1 MTTILIVDDRAINR
15 EFLTTLLSYAGYK
28 VLQASDGAEALA
40 VVLNQRPDLVITDV
54 LMPIMDGVEF
64 ADRVHQ
70 AADIAHTPIIFYT
83 ATYRLPEAKILGQ
96 SCQAVAVLAK
106 PAEPQEILNA
116 IAAALGGLPATAMTP
131 PAEPIRPGHLGSRLP
146 THIRDLIE
154 TAPPLEDAFQV
165 VEQGDPKLK
174 QRDYL
179 CSGPRSLHALSLRLA
194 TLLEFDLAL
203 GSERDAQE
211 MVELFCRASQD
222 ILNCKYAVVGILD
235 NEGRR
240 LQYSAAR
247 GLDEEAKQKFDSF
260 HPMDG
265 IFGSVITSGQSHLAY
280 NKNGLSGALSIP
292 TLLPGIH
299 SLLVVSIPVRSA
311 TSVYGWLCLA
321 EKVGHESFQEED
333 EQFAVTLAAQFAL
346 TFGNLTQYNEIQQHA
361 AKLEIEV
368 SERRRAQAELA
379 HRLTHDQITGLPRFL
394 LIEEYISTAI
404 VEAAAS
410 SSHVA
415 VLYVDIDRFHAINE
429 TRGRPA
435 GDHVLREIS
444 VRLCAAIGD
453 RGKVAHIAADEF
465 VLVYL
470 DHAGERIE
478 FADLV
483 RRHVEEQIRYL
494 DQRIYVTSSI
504 GVSCFPENGS
514 DPHSLLRQAEA
525 AMLRGKR
532 EDGRNTVSAFSNEQK
547 QALEDRL
554 VLGSRLNDA
563 IRAGQLVVHYQPQI
577 SGSDWQIF
585 GFEALVR
592 WQSPEFGLLLP
603 GRFIDVAEDLGLIVD
618 VGNFVLETVCRQIR
632 AWLDAGSE
640 NFLVSINV
648 SAVQL
653 QRPDFVNKI
662 RATLN
667 GWDLP
672 GRYIELEL
680 TESMMAGSVERMIG
694 TMHAL
699 RELGVRI
706 ALDDFGTGYSSL
718 NHLRRFPID
727 TLKIDQSFVRD
738 ISSDPRAGGIC
749 RAIITLGH
757 QLGMTVLAEG
767 VETMAQIG
775 YLRRNDCDEFQG
787 YYFGRPAV
795 AASAFEMLRRRYVGD
810 DILTQQQDTQS
821 LLLVDS
827 EESTLHALGVA
838 LRRDGYRIRTAMSV
852 DDAFDVLARNNVQ
865 VVLSAVRMP
874 NCSGIDFLDKVK
886 KMYPRTLL
894 LILVGDADLA
904 LATEAI
910 DCGAIYNSVVN
921 PWNDDDLRFH
931 ISEAF
936 RHYESHIV
944 TPY

>member
-1 MTTILIVDDRAINR
+1 MATILVVDDRAINR
-15 EFLTTLLSYAGYK
+15 EFLNTLLSYVGYK
-28 VLQASDGAEALA
+28 VLQASDGSEALE
-40 VVLNQRPDLVITDV
+40 VVLSQRPDLVITDV

-83 ATYRLPEAKILGQ
+83 ATYRLPEAKVLGQ
-96 SCQAVAVLAK
+96 SCHAVAVLAK

-116 IAAALGGLPATAMTP
+116 IAAALGSFPTIAPAQAP
-131 PAEPIRPGHLGSRLP
+131 EPVGHLGAKLP
-146 THIRDLIE
+146 AHIRGLIE
-154 TAPPLEDAFQV
+154 TQPHLQDALVQV
-165 VEQGDPKLK
+165 VEQVGAKSESLE
-174 QRDYL
+174 YL
-179 CSGPRSLHALSLRLA
+179 RGGRRSFHALSLRLA

-203 GSERDAQE
+203 ASERDAQE

-222 ILNCKYAVVGILD
+222 ILNCKYTAVGILD
-235 NEGRR
+235 NEGQR

-247 GLDEEAKQKFDSF
+247 GLDDEAKIKFQSLD
-260 HPMDG
+260 PRGG
-265 IFGSVITSGQSHLAY
+265 IFGRVITSGRSYLAY
-280 NKNGLSGALSIP
+280 EKNGLSAALGIP
-292 TLLPGIH
+292 GLLPAIH
-299 SLLVVSIPVRSA
+299 SLLVVPIPVRSA
-311 TSVYGWLCLA
+311 NSVYGWLCVA
-321 EKVGHESFQEED
+321 DKVGDESFEDED
-333 EQFAVTLAAQFAL
+333 EQVAVTLAAQFAL
-346 TFGNLTQYNEIQQHA
+346 TFGNLTQYDEIQQHA

-379 HRLTHDQITGLPRFL
+379 HRQTHDQITGLPRFS
-394 LIEEYISTAI
+394 LIEGYISTAM
-404 VEAAAS
+404 VEAAAN
-410 SSHVA
+410 SSHVS

-444 VRLCAAIGD
+444 SRLCTAIGD

-465 VLVYL
+465 LVVYL
-470 DHAGERIE
+470 DHASALERIE

-483 RRHVEEQIRYL
+483 RRHAEEQIRYEN
-494 DQRIYVTSSI
+494 QRIYVTCSI
-504 GVSCFPENGS
+504 GVSCFPDNGS
-514 DPHSLLRQAEA
+514 DPHALLRQAEA

-532 EDGRNTVSAFSNEQK
+532 EDGRNTVSAFSNEQN

-554 VLGSRLNDA
+554 ILGSRLNDA
-563 IRAGQLVVHYQPQI
+563 IRDGQLVVHYQPQI
-577 SGSDWQIF
+577 RGSDWQIF

-640 NFLVSINV
+640 NFLISINV

-653 QRPDFVNKI
+653 QRPDFVDKI
-662 RATLN
+662 RATLS

-680 TESMMAGSVERMIG
+680 TESMVAGSVERMIG
-694 TMHAL
+694 TMQSL
-699 RELGVRI
+699 KKLGVKI

-738 ISSDPRAGGIC
+738 ISSDSRAGGIC
-749 RAIITLGH
+749 HAIITLGH

-775 YLRRNDCDEFQG
+775 YLRRSDCDEFQG
-787 YYFGRPAV
+787 YYFGRPVVAAV
-795 AASAFEMLRRRYVGD
+795 AFERLCHRYVGD
-810 DILTQQQDTQS
+810 DILTQQQDT
-821 LLLVDS
+821 
-827 EESTLHALGVA
+827 
-838 LRRDGYRIRTAMSV
+838 
-852 DDAFDVLARNNVQ
+852 
-865 VVLSAVRMP
+865 
-874 NCSGIDFLDKVK
+874 
-886 KMYPRTLL
+886 
-894 LILVGDADLA
+894 
-904 LATEAI
+904 
-910 DCGAIYNSVVN
+910 
-921 PWNDDDLRFH
+921 
-931 ISEAF
+931 
-936 RHYESHIV
+936 
-944 TPY
+944 